1 MLATVALPIVFESEP
16 NKTFKFLFG
25 IILGTFR
32 IVKSV
37 TAKLR
42 IAKITKKVRM
52 PIENLLTS
60 LMRLYFNPKFFEL
73 V

>member
-16 NKTFKFLFG
+16 SETFKFLFG
-25 IILGTFR
+25 IILGIFT

-42 IAKITKKVRM
+42 ITKIAKKVRM
-52 PIENLLTS
+52 PIKNLLTS
-60 LMRLYFNPKFFEL
+60 LMRLYSNPKFFKL
-73 V
+73 L